1 MALLEANSTLSFNVA
16 GDSDKPIGLSTRAV
30 SIAEAQSLCT
40 KTDIPKLI
48 EESRYAIADDDNDG
62 SASETSDGGS
72 DTDFDP
78 TRLDVKDILEDLDTY
93 TQCLADSSPSLACP
107 AMDYA
112 DPEDVPANTIF
123 RSRDV
128 QQYYA
133 DIIRERFPEAA
144 ADIVDQL
151 GRSNWERYKRV
162 SDERAANL
170 QASQL
175 TVEVFDG
182 VAASCFQDS
191 GLGSSLPTQTN
202 YAPTRHME
210 EISLAALPRGTDSE
224 VNSED
229 GSLAYQYQR
238 GLWDVQLE
246 EEAEC
251 EKDGLMAREG
261 SPTKDRRADYEL
273 ERGRVERIVQ
283 GLNSKD
289 EALTLGDMVRE
300 EERRCDESQKSL
312 WADTAEKDEDE
323 EGSLQLKYTGLLR
336 LIDTDEEKADDTTAE
351 PLSLQSEEL
360 HLDED
365 ELGFARLRRKRLSVK
380 SLVQQRIFGTL
391 GR

>member
-1 MALLEANSTLSFNVA
+1 M
-16 GDSDKPIGLSTRAV
+16 

-202 YAPTRHME
+202 YAPSM
-210 EISLAALPRGTDSE
+210 
-224 VNSED
+224 NSCFSGWAD
-229 GSLAYQYQR
+229 GGRPHIPPLS
-238 GLWDVQLE
+238 
-246 EEAEC
+246 EEAKRGKPFEC
-251 EKDGLMAREG
+251 DACGKLIRV
-261 SPTKDRRADYEL
+261 TN
-273 ERGRVERIVQ
+273 GRDW
-283 GLNSKD
+283 K
-289 EALTLGDMVRE
+289 
-300 EERRCDESQKSL
+300 
-312 WADTAEKDEDE
+312 
-323 EGSLQLKYTGLLR
+323 
-336 LIDTDEEKADDTTAE
+336 
-351 PLSLQSEEL
+351 
-360 HLDED
+360 
-365 ELGFARLRRKRLSVK
+365 
-380 SLVQQRIFGTL
+380 
-391 GR
+391 

>member
-1 MALLEANSTLSFNVA
+1 
-16 GDSDKPIGLSTRAV
+16 
-30 SIAEAQSLCT
+30 
-40 KTDIPKLI
+40 
-48 EESRYAIADDDNDG
+48 
-62 SASETSDGGS
+62 
-72 DTDFDP
+72 
-78 TRLDVKDILEDLDTY
+78 
-93 TQCLADSSPSLACP
+93 
-107 AMDYA
+107 
-112 DPEDVPANTIF
+112 
-123 RSRDV
+123 
-128 QQYYA
+128 
-133 DIIRERFPEAA
+133 
-144 ADIVDQL
+144 
-151 GRSNWERYKRV
+151 
-162 SDERAANL
+162 
-170 QASQL
+170 
-175 TVEVFDG
+175 
-182 VAASCFQDS
+182 
-191 GLGSSLPTQTN
+191 
-202 YAPTRHME
+202 ME

-365 ELGFARLRRKRLSVK
+365 ELGFARLRREELHLRQAQPVQEQQQHHCATIATVRPAPGKRLSVK
-380 SLVQQRIFGTL
+380 SLVQQRISGTL